1 MINEYYYLV
10 ASLPYLEFAKALPI
24 ARDEFLSQS
33 SKWLSPSD
41 FLMLSNIDIND
52 FKIRTGDPGLLK
64 EWKLFDLTLR
74 EGLAEVRRVKKS
86 SLHTKIPDSVKNIFE
101 ESNPLLMERQIQ
113 KTRWDFLEEK
123 EFGYHFDINVLI
135 VYHLKLQVLE
145 RLTAFNKEKG
155 ETMFSR
161 LCEVTYG

>member
-1 MINEYYYLV
+1 MINKYYYLV

-24 ARDEFLSQS
+24 TRDEFLSQS

-41 FLMLSNIDIND
+41 FLMLSNIDIKD
-52 FKIRTGDPGLLK
+52 FKIRTDDPGILK

-74 EGLAEVRRVKKS
+74 EELAEVRRVKKS
-86 SLHTKIPDSVKNIFE
+86 SLHTKIPDSVKDIFE
-101 ESNPLLMERQIQ
+101 EPNPLFMERQIQ
-113 KTRWDFLEEK
+113 KDMWDFLDEK

-145 RLTAFNKEKG
+145 RMATFNKEKG
-155 ETMFSR
+155 EAIFSE